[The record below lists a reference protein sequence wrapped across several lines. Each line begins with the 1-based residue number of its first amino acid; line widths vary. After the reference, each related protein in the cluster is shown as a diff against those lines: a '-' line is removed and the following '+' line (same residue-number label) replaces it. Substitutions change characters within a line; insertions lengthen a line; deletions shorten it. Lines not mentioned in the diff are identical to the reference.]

1 MPLAMSKSPK
11 ALAQAAVE
19 TARRVLPAYSCRQ
32 SPHTYTQ
39 PQLFA
44 ILILRTFFKTDYRGI
59 CDILADWSDLRE
71 VLQLPRVPHFT
82 TLQKAEARLLKRGL
96 LTPCSEPCS
105 TVPESFIY
113 FHHPFAG

>member
-1 MPLAMSKSPK
+1 MPLRMSKSPK
-11 ALAQAAVE
+11 ALARAAVE
-19 TARRVLPAYSCRQ
+19 TARHVLPAYSCKQ

-44 ILILRTFFKTDYRGI
+44 ILILRTFFRTDYRGI
-59 CDILADWSDLRE
+59 CDILTDFSDLRE
-71 VLQLPRVPHFT
+71 VLQLPRVPHWT

-105 TVPESFIY
+105 TAPESFICY
-113 FHHPFAG
+113 VHPSAG